1 MNFSPN
7 FVNNKIRYGTFLS
20 LTLFSECFLDE
31 FYKILAKKAHNVL
44 HDFVVV
50 SDGNAVM

>member
-1 MNFSPN
+1 MKFLAE
-7 FVNNKIRYGTFLS
+7 FVNHKIRYGAFLS

-50 SDGNAVM
+50 LDGNAVM